1 MYRECRSSNAL
12 RSPRCGKTPAVVLVE
27 HMIWREAGSSVGF
40 PLRNT
45 LSLLASL
52 CYNGATGAVQFRML
66 AEKEG

>member
-1 MYRECRSSNAL
+1 
-12 RSPRCGKTPAVVLVE
+12 
-27 HMIWREAGSSVGF
+27 MIWREAGSSVGF